1 MKKILS
7 IIFAV
12 IISLSLVTGLSTPA
26 DVKGASFE
34 TSGEIDYS
42 QDSAKVSG
50 IKYYYKDSYFYKD
63 AYCYNDSLSTM
74 SLCMSIAAFNSEAE
88 PEYKD
93 KSKNIN
99 KLYTEL
105 DFEDI
110 YVNPDYEKKPSRD
123 SIGVAM
129 ANKKLVDDRGK
140 TFTLVAA
147 AIRGGGYERE
157 WAGNVT
163 IGKSGAASGFSAS
176 AAKVFDYITEYIDS
190 NTKGDIKIWIT
201 GYSRGGAVAGLT
213 GRLLD
218 DLSDKDADISRENIY
233 VYTFEAPA
241 AEDAEIAD
249 KEIYKNIFNIVNP
262 DDIVPKVVMNYWGC
276 KRPGEDIWLPS
287 VQTDSDYRAKKILM
301 QKHFDNI
308 SGKQAVQNSDFIKKN
323 NKPVGVYCDGF
334 LRSISQDVFKDR
346 KDYSDNYES
355 LIADMMEEITGNNSD
370 GNYTVSLQNLMKINA
385 MLLKVSKD
393 TNRNININSLGD
405 INSVY
410 ANLKYIIQNHYPEV
424 CLAWLMSFDKNYAG
438 ENINTGIEDNKAGY
452 REVRISSKK
461 LKKITVFDGR
471 GNEAACISRNKII
484 NRRTDGIVC
493 DYENGDNI
501 FYLPLNQK
509 YTINA
514 IAKSK
519 CKVSIFVNGYSFDT
533 SEYYNVYRVKN
544 VNLKKQKTISMFLGK
559 SKSKHIDA
567 TSDTVYSVKNG
578 NKKIKTA

>member
-12 IISLSLVTGLSTPA
+12 IISLALVTGISTPA

-74 SLCMSIAAFNSEAE
+74 SLCMSIAAFNSGSE

-93 KSKNIN
+93 KSKNIK
-99 KLYTEL
+99 KLYAEL

-147 AIRGGGYERE
+147 AIRGGGYEKE
-157 WAGNVT
+157 WADNVT

-176 AAKVFDYITEYIDS
+176 ATKVFECIKKYIEE
-190 NTKGDIKIWIT
+190 NTKGDIKIWLT

-213 GRLLD
+213 GRMFD
-218 DLSDKDADISRENIY
+218 DLSDSDTDISRENIY

-241 AEDAEIAD
+241 AEDIEKAD
-249 KEIYKNIFNIVNP
+249 NKIYKNIFNIVNP

-287 VQTDSDYRAKKILM
+287 VQTDSDYRTKKILM
-301 QKHFDNI
+301 QKHFDTI
-308 SGKQAVQNSDFIKKN
+308 SGKKAVQNSDFIKKN
-323 NKPVGVYCDGF
+323 NKPVGVYCDEF

-385 MLLKVSKD
+385 MLLKASKD
-393 TNRNININSLGD
+393 TDRKMNINSLED
-405 INSVY
+405 INSIY
-410 ANLKYIIQNHYPEV
+410 ADSKYIVQNHYPEI

-452 REVRISSKK
+452 SEVRISSKK
-461 LKKITVFDGR
+461 LKKITVFDGG
-471 GNEAACISRNKII
+471 GNEAACISGNKVI

-493 DYENGDNI
+493 DYDNGDSI
-501 FYLPLNQK
+501 FYLPLNRK

-519 CKVSIFVNGYSFDT
+519 CKVSVVVNEYSFDT
-533 SEYYNVYRVKN
+533 SQYSKVYSAKN
-544 VNLKKQKTISMFLGK
+544 INLKKAKTISVTLGK
-559 SKSKHIDA
+559 SKAKHIA
-567 TSDTVYSVKNG
+567 ENSDTVYIIKNG
-578 NKKIKTA
+578 KKQIKTA